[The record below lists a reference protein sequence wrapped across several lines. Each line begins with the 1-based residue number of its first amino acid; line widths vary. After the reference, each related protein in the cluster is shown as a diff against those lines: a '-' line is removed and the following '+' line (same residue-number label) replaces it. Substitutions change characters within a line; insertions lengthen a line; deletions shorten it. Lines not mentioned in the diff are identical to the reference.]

1 MTNTTIK
8 TVRVGQ
14 MPGKINEF
22 AVEVGTSIGAL
33 LDLAELNA
41 EGFEI
46 KVDGQVATTDSVVS
60 NSTNLVLLAKQV
72 KGNSGTVRIGQMPGR
87 IEEYALDAG
96 STFADALSVAGLS
109 SEGFEVKA
117 DGAKVNDLNS
127 EVGSTSL
134 ILLAKQVKGNS
145 GTVRV
150 GQMPGKI
157 EEYAVDPSSSVADVL
172 SLAGLSADG
181 FEVKADGTKVTD
193 LNAPIGT
200 TSLLLLAKQVKGN
213 K

>member
-46 KVDGQVATTDSVVS
+46 KVDGQVATTDSVVT
-60 NSTNLVLLAKQV
+60 NSTNLV
-72 KGNSGTVRIGQMPGR
+72 
-87 IEEYALDAG
+87 
-96 STFADALSVAGLS
+96 
-109 SEGFEVKA
+109 
-117 DGAKVNDLNS
+117 
-127 EVGSTSL
+127 
-134 ILLAKQVKGNS
+134 LLAKQVKGNS

-157 EEYAVDPSSSVADVL
+157 EEYAVDPSSTVAEVL
-172 SLAGLSADG
+172 GLAGLSADG

-213 K
+213 AGTVRIGQMPGRIEEYALEDGATFAEALSIAGLSSDGFEVKADGSKVTDLNSEVGSTSLILLAKQVKGN

>member
-22 AVEVGTSIGAL
+22 AVEIGTSIGSL
-33 LDLAELNA
+33 LELAELNA

-46 KVDGQVATTDSVVS
+46 KVDGQVATTDSVVT
-60 NSTNLVLLAKQV
+60 NNTNLVLLAKQV

-87 IEEYALDAG
+87 IEEYALDSGA
-96 STFADALSVAGLS
+96 TFADALSIAGLS

-117 DGAKVNDLNS
+117 DGAKVTDLNS

-157 EEYAVDPSSSVADVL
+157 EEYAVDPSTSVAEVL

-193 LNAPIGT
+193 LNSPIGT